1 MTQARIALVTGASAG
16 IGKATTRRLLADGY
30 TVYAA
35 ARRVEQM
42 RDLEQAGAIVL
53 AMDITRDADVVAA
66 VERIQRDHGGVDVL
80 VNNAGYAV
88 FGPVEQVTIA
98 EARRQFEVN
107 IFGLARLTQ
116 LILPSMRAK
125 RAGKIINVSSMGG
138 KIYTPLG
145 AWYHATKHALEGW
158 SDCLRLEV
166 AQFGIDVVIIEP
178 GAIKTEFGDVATE
191 GLNARA
197 AAGPYAPLVDSMQ
210 AGTSK
215 AYDKASPPELIAD
228 TIAKA
233 ARAQRPRTRYIAGYM
248 ARPVMLLRKLVSD
261 RTFDKLV
268 MSLAQ

>member
-1 MTQARIALVTGASAG
+1 MSKTTVALVTGASAG
-16 IGKATTRRLLADGY
+16 IGKATTLRLLADGY

-53 AMDITRDADVVAA
+53 QLDITRDQDVVAA
-66 VERIQRDHGGVDVL
+66 VERIQRAHGGVDVL

-88 FGPVEQVTIA
+88 YGPVEEVTIDD
-98 EARRQFEVN
+98 ARRQFEVN
-107 IFGLARLTQ
+107 VFGLARLTQ
-116 LILPSMRAK
+116 LVLPGMRAK
-125 RAGKIINVSSMGG
+125 GAGKIINLSSVGG

-145 AWYHATKHALEGW
+145 AWYHATKHAVEGF

-178 GAIKTEFGDVATE
+178 GGIKTEFGDVLTE
-191 GLNARA
+191 GLRGRP
-197 AAGPYAPLVDSMQ
+197 AAGAYAALVDALQ
-210 AGTSK
+210 AATTKS
-215 AYDKASPPELIAD
+215 YEKASPPELIAD

-233 ARAQRPRTRYIAGYM
+233 VRAKRPRTRYVAGYM
-248 ARPVMLLRKLVSD
+248 ARPAMLLRSVVSD

-268 MSLAQ
+268 MNMTG